1 MNEFKV
7 SSGAHWK
14 KTSEE
19 FWEVTRSSLPSHSMF
34 ESEVL
39 GHPPTLLT
47 PFTEEDDWQPAEVR
61 TAGGRTTQR
70 LGPQLFPI
78 SKAGLKPQ
86 FQNKGT
92 WKSDWVPTKVIFSKI
107 NNSLPTLTQLI
118 LIKESPSEPPHQA
131 NKHLCLWV
139 SSQSQRSLSHNLSWR
154 LTISHFHLWWKWK
167 GLNLIKHL
175 PCLGH
180 YAKYFTSFIS
190 REEILLFPFY
200 RRGFRFKD
208 IRSFDWAHTGD
219 LTGAEAPSQAV
230 WHQTWI

>member
-1 MNEFKV
+1 MEGRIRPSGLVFATCDLHVLFTAKCPVPRIMSDTDLLNEFKV

-92 WKSDWVPTKVIFSKI
+92 
-107 NNSLPTLTQLI
+107 
-118 LIKESPSEPPHQA
+118 
-131 NKHLCLWV
+131 
-139 SSQSQRSLSHNLSWR
+139 
-154 LTISHFHLWWKWK
+154 
-167 GLNLIKHL
+167 
-175 PCLGH
+175 
-180 YAKYFTSFIS
+180 
-190 REEILLFPFY
+190 
-200 RRGFRFKD
+200 
-208 IRSFDWAHTGD
+208 
-219 LTGAEAPSQAV
+219 
-230 WHQTWI
+230 